1 MEYLTAG
8 KQNVNEQVLYNLGR
22 IHGNGK
28 EKAHKAM
35 SELLEKILSKN
46 NMNTAYK
53 RVCANKGAGGV
64 DEVTVEEL
72 GDYIKENWA
81 RIRNQIRSREYKP
94 QPVRRVKIPKPNG
107 GVRKLGIPTIADRI
121 AQMVA
126 RAYVE
131 REVEPM
137 FCEDSYGYR
146 PHKSALDAVEKT
158 RKRCWKYDYVIEL
171 DVKGLFDNIDHELL
185 MRVVRRHVKEP
196 WICLYIE
203 RWLKSPF
210 VLADGSRIERE
221 SGTPQGGVISPVLAN
236 MFLHYV
242 FDMWMKRNFPQAPFE
257 RYADDGVVHCRT
269 KEEALYIKEKL
280 AKRFEECKLELHPVK
295 TRIVYCKDKDRTKE
309 EELTEFDFL
318 GYTFKAV
325 YIKCKDGVMRNNF
338 IASVSK
344 TAAKDFRDKIK
355 ALEIHKRTGCK
366 IDMIAELLN
375 PMIRGWMNYFGKFNP
390 SAMKN
395 TLQCIER
402 RLIKWAM
409 CKYKS
414 FRGCRR
420 RAEKWLSSI
429 RKREPKLFAHWSR
442 MYSYC

>member
-1 MEYLTAG
+1 MA
-8 KQNVNEQVLYNLGR
+8 GR
-22 IHGNGK
+22 IQGITVEIGGDTTKLQTALKGVNTEIRNTQSQLRDVDKLLKLDPGNTELLAQKHRLLGDAVKETK
-28 EKAHKAM
+28 EKLETLKTAAEQAEQALKDGTITQEQYDGLQREIVETEQKLKALEEQTRQSGTALQEIAAKGEKLKTVGDNITNVGKKFMPVTLGVVGLGTAAVKTAADFDSAM
-35 SELLEKILSKN
+35 SKVAAVSGATGSDLE
-46 NMNTAYK
+46 
-53 RVCANKGAGGV
+53 
-64 DEVTVEEL
+64 
-72 GDYIKENWA
+72 
-81 RIRNQIRSREYKP
+81 
-94 QPVRRVKIPKPNG
+94 
-107 GVRKLGIPTIADRI
+107 
-121 AQMVA
+121 
-126 RAYVE
+126 
-131 REVEPM
+131 
-137 FCEDSYGYR
+137 
-146 PHKSALDAVEKT
+146 ALRD
-158 RKRCWKYDYVIEL
+158 
-171 DVKGLFDNIDHELL
+171 
-185 MRVVRRHVKEP
+185 
-196 WICLYIE
+196 
-203 RWLKSPF
+203 
-210 VLADGSRIERE
+210 
-221 SGTPQGGVISPVLAN
+221 
-236 MFLHYV
+236 
-242 FDMWMKRNFPQAPFE
+242 
-257 RYADDGVVHCRT
+257 ADDGVVHCRT

-344 TAAKDFRDKIK
+344 TAAKGFRDKIK

-414 FRGCRR
+414 FRGRRR